1 MEYSSMRRTQTQLPG
16 VRSSNQSDT
25 DDEENHSVFDFPQSY
40 EDENDRL
47 RIKSKKNRSNSK
59 HHSNHHN
66 GKGRDVSAVSDHPY
80 PESISIQVT
89 ADSPGSSDKHEMRSP
104 TGSPGERGSSARK
117 SKEDRQISSPYR
129 AKHGSDRTSD
139 NHGKQHDDDSNNVSD
154 LYKHHQ
160 QGQTHFL
167 RNQLSEAVNAY
178 SRAIKYGLEDLKHR
192 KDMMSRIGNIREGN
206 LGAND
211 EVFMELGK
219 TIAMVHFDMGKAL
232 EVCGKY
238 SEACD
243 EYMSGIGILQNTCN
257 KKKNDKDVKEARQNV
272 KRMESAF
279 SVETERKGL
288 LRYVEGAMKKV
299 ESADDKEAARKNA
312 IATIKRLI
320 RTERECLGEQ
330 SYAVSKLKLKL
341 AKLKCECGDIEGGI
355 HDAESA
361 VSNLK
366 ILLGRKHSLVGSSCL
381 FVATAYESQAS
392 SLMSISGVTHDVKT
406 MMNRSLEMYADALET
421 FKFKYDDVTNHK
433 PQPDVGDVLHKIGNL
448 YSKKKSHASAVDSYR
463 RSLEAYGVVWND
475 CDGDSSNQGF
485 HPDAAIVWYDL
496 AQLHL
501 EAKEYHDA
509 LHACNKSIEIL
520 NKLAT
525 SAYKGGGNDK
535 LESLM
540 VRNLQAIGSAY
551 EGLKRH
557 DEATRSYQEAL
568 FQFKIVHSNT
578 SKSAMNRNSSRR
590 GTMELSAM
598 DESRILK
605 LIGMSQ
611 LRQGKA
617 EDAKTSL
624 IDALRVLRSS
634 DNESSPDLPAL
645 LCDIG
650 MLHIKCEEYSDAMKV
665 LRSCMK
671 LYADRGVSDYSSEV
685 EKARELFK
693 KAQDGAGS
701 ELASKSGHGQLQTLL
716 EELTVVN
723 GGSPKDQVS
732 AMNTLTVELDAAKK
746 EVAILKESQAKNA
759 LQLEEAEHSA
769 RQLRLRVKEVES
781 ERDQEKKE
789 RVYAAT
795 AHRKEIETAVAR
807 TKCDYEA
814 EIDALRKE
822 LNVSE
827 TSYQEIL
834 RAIDDE
840 KDQLKTNHESEIQ
853 ALQQENDRLQ
863 ELLGG
868 QSFAVAKRESNL
880 KEQEAAMLK
889 STNRTLQSEKEALS
903 TEVLTLK
910 AKVASL
916 VSERVA
922 SKRGSDGPLYGSAD
936 RLKKLEFELQSER
949 SRRSILEASL
959 QKEYEKPMGMGMGP
973 MGFHPMYGYP
983 MSQMNYGFDKNV
995 KSLEIDVAAERANK
1009 ELLETMLGELE
1020 QEMDKLRSLA
1030 DAREEELTDITAQL
1044 QQKEDA
1050 INRLAPIAEQ
1060 YDGAVAELSDLKLDL
1075 SLAMEEKSRLM
1086 DAYDAEHGSL
1096 IKTKEELAT
1105 ERRSANKVK
1114 AELMKE
1120 KENIRC
1126 KSVEYDNLAKEYKE
1140 AVDLFESEVGK
1151 ARTTQ
1156 NDVESSYKAE
1166 IDRLESELSV
1176 VLVAKT
1182 KEKNQMKQ
1190 ILGELE
1196 DVYEQKEVFE
1206 ADAQKL
1212 RVIVDNA
1219 NKDLAQARE
1228 KVQAMEAKLLDLEDT
1243 NNNAEDRLSELED
1256 KLVEEQN
1263 KCSDLE
1269 HVLNEINTK
1278 LSDAEA
1284 TIQDLEGRLAE
1295 TTQSVDDHTQR
1306 ETELKSQCDEVLSS
1320 VMHQLVAMI
1329 SSVSSLDVLSEE
1341 FDPSAT
1347 LESKKNRISSL
1358 MQSIRDYFDSQVSA
1372 SEKTNWNLSNALTE
1386 LDTLDAKHKALKA
1399 ELAETI
1405 PQVEYDELL
1414 EQHDSLA
1421 AEKEQLEKRVISA
1434 ETQAK
1439 KLQSDIKSI
1448 KDVEEQRDLFQSR
1461 LKEAVDDLEELEFER
1476 DELREELDRAYDEG
1490 VKLEESLQTKI
1501 LGLEQDNAR
1510 LQEMDGFSLEQDA
1523 IAWEKENKLK
1533 RLEEELKA
1541 AQVELSALK
1550 SAPGTGGGARR
1561 NNRSLSLDESDL
1573 CPDIPPSNVDI
1584 EEELASLRSVVRA
1597 LEEQNVKLC
1606 EKLADSQLDCLV
1618 SSSKLTQETSCQT
1631 EAIHGENEMD
1641 ALKTRLSDLI
1651 NQNDSLSLELAKV
1664 KLEGHSEDEGGDDKV
1679 ELHRERNA
1687 LLEEVSFLEDKV
1699 QSLQAYNEELSAR
1712 LDVSP
1717 SDDARSV
1724 VSPASA
1730 RVALS
1735 VDALLDDISALNEQI
1750 RILEQSNSILSAQLK
1765 ESNEARQDDYE
1776 IISSL
1781 RNALDEKEMHRQQ
1794 DLHNALNEQDE
1805 RHHAALE
1812 TMESQVDHL
1821 KECNAVMGHELN
1833 KLRIKTEE
1841 AESMSMLKIDL
1852 QNALNDCEESEIR
1865 HKQELATVNVEFHN
1879 ALNSLAS
1886 LQKENQRL
1894 KLDIQSLSSIGGG
1907 DDDEAYYQKE
1917 LSAAHSRFVSMENSL
1932 SERIARLEKEKEKL
1946 VLTHTDE
1953 MTKKDSAFEKIKVE
1967 LSAWKL
1973 EMQNALNDIE
1983 GLKKERDEWK
1993 TQVQLYMTSLEAAH
2007 MAKAKL
2013 EEKLNLLGVTN

>member
-1 MEYSSMRRTQTQLPG
+1 MRRTQTQLPG

-80 PESISIQVT
+80 PESISIQVI

-139 NHGKQHDDDSNNVSD
+139 NHGKQHDDDNNNVSD

-381 FVATAYESQAS
+381 FVATAYERQAS

-578 SKSAMNRNSSRR
+578 SKSAMNRNSSQR

-634 DNESSPDLPAL
+634 DNESSPELPAL

-693 KAQDGAGS
+693 KAQDGSNGRVDVDVDSFLPKTDAVSAHSSHTPATPAAGTMASYSTFQSAQLSAGS

-723 GGSPKDQVS
+723 GGSPKQVS
-732 AMNTLTVELDAAKK
+732 AMNNLTVELDAAKK

-840 KDQLKTNHESEIQ
+840 KDQLKTNHESEVQ

-880 KEQEAAMLK
+880 KEQEVAMLK

-983 MSQMNYGFDKNV
+983 LSQMNYGFDKNV

-1140 AVDLFESEVGK
+1140 AVELFESEVGK

-1190 ILGELE
+1190 ILG
-1196 DVYEQKEVFE
+1196 
-1206 ADAQKL
+1206 
-1212 RVIVDNA
+1212 
-1219 NKDLAQARE
+1219 
-1228 KVQAMEAKLLDLEDT
+1228 
-1243 NNNAEDRLSELED
+1243 
-1256 KLVEEQN
+1256 
-1263 KCSDLE
+1263 
-1269 HVLNEINTK
+1269 
-1278 LSDAEA
+1278 
-1284 TIQDLEGRLAE
+1284 
-1295 TTQSVDDHTQR
+1295 
-1306 ETELKSQCDEVLSS
+1306 
-1320 VMHQLVAMI
+1320 
-1329 SSVSSLDVLSEE
+1329 
-1341 FDPSAT
+1341 
-1347 LESKKNRISSL
+1347 
-1358 MQSIRDYFDSQVSA
+1358 
-1372 SEKTNWNLSNALTE
+1372 
-1386 LDTLDAKHKALKA
+1386 
-1399 ELAETI
+1399 
-1405 PQVEYDELL
+1405 
-1414 EQHDSLA
+1414 
-1421 AEKEQLEKRVISA
+1421 
-1434 ETQAK
+1434 
-1439 KLQSDIKSI
+1439 
-1448 KDVEEQRDLFQSR
+1448 
-1461 LKEAVDDLEELEFER
+1461 
-1476 DELREELDRAYDEG
+1476 
-1490 VKLEESLQTKI
+1490 
-1501 LGLEQDNAR
+1501 
-1510 LQEMDGFSLEQDA
+1510 
-1523 IAWEKENKLK
+1523 
-1533 RLEEELKA
+1533 
-1541 AQVELSALK
+1541 
-1550 SAPGTGGGARR
+1550 
-1561 NNRSLSLDESDL
+1561 
-1573 CPDIPPSNVDI
+1573 
-1584 EEELASLRSVVRA
+1584 
-1597 LEEQNVKLC
+1597 
-1606 EKLADSQLDCLV
+1606 
-1618 SSSKLTQETSCQT
+1618 
-1631 EAIHGENEMD
+1631 
-1641 ALKTRLSDLI
+1641 
-1651 NQNDSLSLELAKV
+1651 
-1664 KLEGHSEDEGGDDKV
+1664 
-1679 ELHRERNA
+1679 
-1687 LLEEVSFLEDKV
+1687 
-1699 QSLQAYNEELSAR
+1699 
-1712 LDVSP
+1712 
-1717 SDDARSV
+1717 
-1724 VSPASA
+1724 
-1730 RVALS
+1730 
-1735 VDALLDDISALNEQI
+1735 
-1750 RILEQSNSILSAQLK
+1750 
-1765 ESNEARQDDYE
+1765 
-1776 IISSL
+1776 
-1781 RNALDEKEMHRQQ
+1781 
-1794 DLHNALNEQDE
+1794 
-1805 RHHAALE
+1805 
-1812 TMESQVDHL
+1812 
-1821 KECNAVMGHELN
+1821 
-1833 KLRIKTEE
+1833 
-1841 AESMSMLKIDL
+1841 
-1852 QNALNDCEESEIR
+1852 
-1865 HKQELATVNVEFHN
+1865 
-1879 ALNSLAS
+1879 
-1886 LQKENQRL
+1886 
-1894 KLDIQSLSSIGGG
+1894 
-1907 DDDEAYYQKE
+1907 
-1917 LSAAHSRFVSMENSL
+1917 
-1932 SERIARLEKEKEKL
+1932 
-1946 VLTHTDE
+1946 
-1953 MTKKDSAFEKIKVE
+1953 KKDAVARNYHCI
-1967 LSAWKL
+1967 
-1973 EMQNALNDIE
+1973 
-1983 GLKKERDEWK
+1983 
-1993 TQVQLYMTSLEAAH
+1993 
-2007 MAKAKL
+2007 
-2013 EEKLNLLGVTN
+2013 